1 VSRMKQPSR
10 LSVVLVVTVIECPAV
25 YAWLRLDHAGHAT
38 VGILI
43 LVLGNTLES
52 WSLPAIMLAGP
63 SDPAR
68 LAEPRVRAHLRRVR
82 AMAFLAIP
90 AEIMVWL
97 AWRWSVDVIGLVA
110 AIAVLLVL
118 MHLKHQMETAAVRGT
133 PFATGFFSA
142 SGTAAS
148 AFEVGGAVGCLA
160 LIRDGRPWLGAA
172 AIAGGILIEHWIL
185 IGLLQREMR
194 LRDLC
199 LPRAGLREASVA
211 PRASVW
217 RRQGIGN
224 TIELWI
230 AQHVAPVWWLV
241 GARWSP
247 LRSPANRMIINR
259 FAYRMRPRP
268 DPLSTLTSYTSW
280 TSLTDR
286 RYSARHLPPA
296 AARTEPS
303 VEAATEL
310 FALDGGQQRMSPRST
325 LLFPHFAQWFT
336 DGFLHTDPEDA
347 RRNTSTHDIDLSQ
360 LYGQTTEVT
369 EMLRG
374 ADGRLESERIGGR
387 EFPPR
392 YFEADGRVKPRF
404 DGLVLTYPGSDR
416 KLVASGVVAPGAEP
430 AIVPPD
436 LDARRR
442 QSLFALGLPRGNIH
456 WGLVMMSTVFLREH
470 NRLAGLLR
478 EHRPHWSDDEVFQ
491 TARNTLTVML
501 LKVVLRDYINHI
513 SPLRFRVFW
522 ELGLGARERWYRAN
536 WMSIEFDLLYRWHA
550 LVPEEVRL
558 GGTLRPMGDLLFDND
573 LVTEHGI
580 APLFAEASEQPS
592 AELGLRNTPAFLS
605 KVERRTIEIGRT
617 ANLAGYNDYR
627 EACGYPRVWSFH
639 DVSRRPEIADA
650 LAARYR
656 SVDDIELYVG
666 LFAEDVVEG
675 GALPTL
681 MGTMVGVDAFTQAL
695 TNPLLSDTVFGESTF
710 SEIGLAQIEA
720 TETLRDIVC
729 RNLDGEELQDPLVTF
744 TQP

>member
-1 VSRMKQPSR
+1 MMKQPSR
-10 LSVVLVVTVIECPAV
+10 LSVVLVVTVIEAPAV
-25 YAWLRLDHAGHAT
+25 YAWLRLDDAGHAT
-38 VGILI
+38 LGILI

-63 SDPAR
+63 ADPAR

-90 AEIMVWL
+90 AEILVWL
-97 AWRWSVDVIGLVA
+97 TWRWSVDVVGLVA
-110 AIAVLLVL
+110 AIGVLLVL

-133 PFATGFFSA
+133 SFATGFFSP

-148 AFEVGGAVGCLA
+148 AFEVGGAAGCLA
-160 LIRDGRPWLGAA
+160 LIRDGRPWLAAA
-172 AIAGGILIEHWIL
+172 AIGGGILIEHWIL
-185 IGLLQREMR
+185 IGTLQREMR

-199 LPRAGLREASVA
+199 LPRAGLREARLA

-230 AQHVAPVWWLV
+230 AQHLAPVWSLV

-247 LRSPANRMIINR
+247 LRSPTNRMIINQ

-268 DPLSTLTSYTSW
+268 DPLSTSTAYTSW

-286 RYSARHLPPA
+286 CYSARHLPPVSP
-296 AARTEPS
+296 RTEPS
-303 VEAATEL
+303 VEAVTEL
-310 FALDGGQQRMSPRST
+310 FALDGGQQRMSAKST

-336 DGFLHTDPEDA
+336 DGFLHTDPGDP

-360 LYGQTTEVT
+360 LYGQTTAVT
-369 EMLRG
+369 DMLRG
-374 ADGRLESERIGGR
+374 ADGRLKSEVIGGR

-392 YFEADGRVKPRF
+392 YFAADGRVKPEF
-404 DGLVLTYPGSDR
+404 EGLVLTYPGSDR
-416 KLVASGVVAPGAEP
+416 KLVTSGLVAPGAAP
-430 AIVPPD
+430 ALVPPD
-436 LDARRR
+436 LDPRRR
-442 QSLFALGLPRGNIH
+442 QGLFALGLPRGNIH
-456 WGLVMMSTVFLREH
+456 YGLVMMSTVFLREH

-478 EHRPHWSDDEVFQ
+478 EHHPRWSDDEVFE
-491 TARNTLTVML
+491 TARNALTVML
-501 LKVVLRDYINHI
+501 LKIVLRDYINHI

-536 WMSIEFDLLYRWHA
+536 WMSVEFDLLYRWHA
-550 LVPEEVRL
+550 LVPEEVRID
-558 GGTLRPMGDLLFDND
+558 GTLRPTADLRFDND
-573 LVTEHGI
+573 IVTTHGI

-592 AELGLRNTPAFLS
+592 AELGLRNTPAFLGEI
-605 KVERRTIEIGRT
+605 ERRTIEIGR
-617 ANLAGYNDYR
+617 AVNLAGYNDYR

-639 DVSRRPEIADA
+639 DVTSRPEIAEA

-656 SVDDIELYVG
+656 SVDDVELYVG
-666 LFAEDVVEG
+666 LFAEDVVQG

-710 SEIGLAQIEA
+710 SEVGLAEIED
-720 TETLRDIVC
+720 TERLEDIVH

-744 TQP
+744 TQRS